1 MGTADEAGNHHGCC
15 FKQFQSCSV
24 VTMMDADRNSKK
36 WTLFS
41 AKVVAYTT
49 LCSGKGCLL
58 VFLLLSVPTIL
69 ARLKTFMELAVF
81 YLMVVSYFYV
91 AWIWPSKYL
100 IFALD
105 EKEPSK
111 FFPWV
116 LSALFHSMM
125 LFIGHIF
132 KIFDLGWDSPEPIT
146 VSAMVVFLPQICVWI
161 AFLDIYRAKKM
172 SERARANR
180 RLITEDPNIPYE
192 DIENRLLELGLS
204 PNESDVGEGVDPLT
218 PFLPQDVSPPPVL
231 VCDPPPPYSE
241 AMWQLEQ
248 PGNDPPPPYSEISV
262 SVEKA

>member
-1 MGTADEAGNHHGCC
+1 
-15 FKQFQSCSV
+15 
-24 VTMMDADRNSKK
+24 MDVERNSKK

-69 ARLKTFMELAVF
+69 GRLQTFLELAVF

-116 LSALFHSMM
+116 LSALFHSVMFF
-125 LFIGHIF
+125 LGHIF
-132 KIFDLGWDSPEPIT
+132 NIWDLGWDTPEPVT
-146 VSAMVVFLPQICVWI
+146 LSALIIFLPQICVWV
-161 AFLDIYRAKKM
+161 AFLDIYRAKKT
-172 SERARANR
+172 SDRARATR
-180 RLITEDPNIPYE
+180 RLIANNPNVPYE
-192 DIENRLLELGLS
+192 DIENRLIEMGLS
-204 PNESDVGEGVDPLT
+204 SADSDVGEGVDPLT
-218 PFLPQDVSPPPVL
+218 PFLPPGGPTPPFP

-241 AMWQLEQ
+241 AVSQPED
-248 PGNDPPPPYSEISV
+248 PGNDPPPPYSEISG
-262 SVEKA
+262 EKA

>member
-1 MGTADEAGNHHGCC
+1 ME
-15 FKQFQSCSV
+15 V
-24 VTMMDADRNSKK
+24 DRNQRK

-100 IFALD
+100 IFALN

-116 LSALFHSMM
+116 LSALFHSVM
-125 LFIGHIF
+125 LFIGHF
-132 KIFDLGWDSPEPIT
+132 LKIWDLGWDSVEPLT
-146 VSAMVVFLPQICVWI
+146 VTAMVVFLPQICVWI
-161 AFLDIYRAKKM
+161 AFLDIYRAKKTT
-172 SERARANR
+172 ERARANR
-180 RLITEDPNIPYE
+180 RLIVGDPDIPYE
-192 DIENRLLELGLS
+192 DIENRLLELGLAS
-204 PNESDVGEGVDPLT
+204 AESDGGEFLDPMT
-218 PFLPQDVSPPPVL
+218 PFLAQNVYTQPAPL
-231 VCDPPPPYSE
+231 CDPPPPYSE
-241 AMWQLEQ
+241 AVWEPPQNA
-248 PGNDPPPPYSEISV
+248 NDPPPPYSEINAD
-262 SVEKA
+262 KA